1 MSRRGV
7 GPDTA
12 GSRRA
17 RRLASSVWL
26 PWAAGVLA
34 LLTIAGAALA
44 VGGRVQGGVTVPAAV
59 LDSQQ
64 QVTVG
69 AAQHVRRAIRAGE
82 LDLSQLA
89 AGLSLATDTARF
101 DGQLK
106 DFRKRYG
113 RYRAVY
119 VLDADRRVV
128 AQVGGR
134 PHPERV
140 PDRPVRAGS
149 TDALAVDR
157 LPVVVQHAPFT
168 YGNGS
173 RAIAVAEFDLT
184 NLKHAFDAVLP
195 ATAWVVDAKGEV
207 IASTAGFTVF
217 QKLERAELRSAAGSD
232 RPAVSLAG
240 GGSVDAREIV
250 AAAPVRDG
258 GKTPGPSWRVVTA
271 RSVNTVLLPETQA
284 RDQAKLAALAVAVVA
299 VAVFG
304 WLYVM
309 WLRPLRRLVG
319 DAERIADGELRTGVE
334 VRRHDE
340 LGQVARSLERIR
352 LGLAGADSDR
362 TLVR

>member
-1 MSRRGV
+1 MS
-7 GPDTA
+7 

-17 RRLASSVWL
+17 RRLASSLWL

-44 VGGRVQGGVTVPAAV
+44 VGGRVQGGVTVPTAV

-69 AAQHVRRAIRAGE
+69 AAQHVRRAVRASE
-82 LDLSQLA
+82 LDLGQLA
-89 AGLSLATDTARF
+89 AGLSLAADTSHF

-113 RYRAVY
+113 RYQAVY
-119 VLDADRRVV
+119 VLDTNRQPV
-128 AQVGGR
+128 ARAGGQ

-140 PDRPVRAGS
+140 PERPTGAGS
-149 TDALAVDR
+149 SDALAVDR
-157 LPVVVQHAPFT
+157 LPVVIQHAPFT
-168 YGNGS
+168 YSDGK
-173 RAIAVAEFDLT
+173 RAVVVAEFDLAS
-184 NLKHAFDAVLP
+184 LKHAFDAVLP
-195 ATAWVVDAKGEV
+195 ATAWVVDARSEV
-207 IASTAGFTVF
+207 LASTSGFTAF
-217 QKLERAELRSAAGSD
+217 QKLGRAELRRAAAAD

-250 AAAPVRDG
+250 ASAPVRDG
-258 GKTPGPSWRVVTA
+258 GRTPGPSWRVVTA

-284 RDQAKLAALAVAVVA
+284 RDQAKLAALAVAAVA

-319 DAERIADGELRTGVE
+319 DAERIADGELRAGVE

-340 LGQVARSLERIR
+340 LGQVAGALEQIR
-352 LGLAGADSDR
+352 LRLVKAASDR
-362 TLVR
+362 TPVH